1 MFKRII
7 FVLFATSLC
16 SATGAEE
23 LADPKGSYA
32 ICAASNAIT
41 ASRMEPAILADAMKV
56 VAQHNA
62 ATARELG
69 ATNNDI
75 EQVRRAMQQA
85 HNDGKLSWDKITNLG
100 QSCGELP

>member
-69 ATNNDI
+69 ATI
-75 EQVRRAMQQA
+75 MT
-85 HNDGKLSWDKITNLG
+85 LSNFDAQCSKHIMMV
-100 QSCGELP
+100 S